1 MLKRGGNM
9 KKAIYL
15 IVIAMVLLAAALNI
29 KEVFSIL
36 GWILSACVPVLAGLS
51 IAFVLNVPL
60 SFFEHKVFAF
70 MDKSDKKFMPVLKKS
85 ICVILT
91 ILLVL
96 AIIVLIGVV
105 IIPALIDAI
114 KNIIAS
120 AGEYAK
126 VIPDWIEGLLKKLK
140 VPEEIIS
147 EYSVDRE
154 VFIDNIVNFIR
165 NKASNLISKT
175 ALFTVTLASKTFSIL
190 LSFVVAIYAL
200 ACKERVKRF
209 SNRLLDCFVKEKAAE
224 TIRTVASVA
233 FKSFS
238 GFISGQFLENL
249 LLGVLCFIGMS
260 IFNFPYAGAV
270 SVLVAVAQLV
280 PVVGGI
286 VSAIASSLLM
296 LTDSPLT
303 ALFFL
308 IFIIIVQQIEGNLI
322 YPKVVGDKVGL
333 PGIAVISA
341 VIIGGNLFG
350 ILGVL
355 IGIPLVSTV
364 YALLKMLMDDIEKK
378 RKGDAHEDAAS

>member
-1 MLKRGGNM
+1 M

-96 AIIVLIGVV
+96 AIIALIGVV

-175 ALFTVTLASKTFSIL
+175 AL
-190 LSFVVAIYAL
+190 
-200 ACKERVKRF
+200 
-209 SNRLLDCFVKEKAAE
+209 
-224 TIRTVASVA
+224 
-233 FKSFS
+233 
-238 GFISGQFLENL
+238 
-249 LLGVLCFIGMS
+249 
-260 IFNFPYAGAV
+260 
-270 SVLVAVAQLV
+270 
-280 PVVGGI
+280 
-286 VSAIASSLLM
+286 
-296 LTDSPLT
+296 
-303 ALFFL
+303 
-308 IFIIIVQQIEGNLI
+308 
-322 YPKVVGDKVGL
+322 
-333 PGIAVISA
+333 
-341 VIIGGNLFG
+341 
-350 ILGVL
+350 
-355 IGIPLVSTV
+355 
-364 YALLKMLMDDIEKK
+364 
-378 RKGDAHEDAAS
+378 

>member
-29 KEVFSIL
+29 KEVFSII

-70 MDKSDKKFMPVLKKS
+70 MDKSDKKFMPVLKKT

-96 AIIVLIGVV
+96 AIIALIGIV

-175 ALFTVTLASKTFSIL
+175 ALFTVTLASKALSVL

-209 SNRLLDCFVKEKAAE
+209 SNRLLDCFVKEKAAKN
-224 TIRTVASVA
+224 IRTVGSVA

-286 VSAIASSLLM
+286 VSAIASALLM

-364 YALLKMLMDDIEKK
+364 YALLKMIMDDIENK
-378 RKGDAHEDAAS
+378 RKGATHEDAAS